1 MKALD
6 LFKQVDIMKIQDMF
20 KQVSLNK
27 QEVKMGKFTED
38 AGKLLEFVG
47 GKSNIN
53 AITHCVTRMRFVLAD
68 PKKANIKKI
77 ESLPSVKGTFTQAGQ
92 FQVIIGNEVA
102 DFYKEF
108 TSIAGIEGVS
118 KDAAKNAAKDNQT
131 PLQKIMSNIAEIF
144 APLIPAIIC
153 GGLILGFR
161 NILEIAV
168 VLEEGTF
175 LAGMHKFLWIIGEAV
190 FHMGI
195 PVGICWSVQRK
206 MGGTPMLG
214 IVLGLTLIS
223 GQLVNAYGVPA
234 MAADAWAPTYVWN
247 FGFASFRM
255 IGYQAQVLPAIMAAF
270 TLTYLERFFK
280 KIVPQVLQMILVPF
294 CSLLLAVMAAHF
306 ILGPIGWKVGEWVSA
321 VVMAGISGKFR
332 VLFGAVFGFF
342 YAPLVITGLHHMSNA
357 IDLQLINST
366 GGTML
371 WPMIAL
377 SNIAQGS
384 AVAGMSYL
392 QRKNT
397 RAQEVNYP
405 SMISCWLGVTEPAM
419 FGINL
424 KYQWPFFCAMT
435 GSCLA
440 AVVSTL
446 FGVTAASIGV
456 GGLPGIISIFP
467 KFMLIFAIAMLVALV
482 VPFILTVIIGRNKI
496 NPETGELYSDEA
508 EEEEEAPAEKVWT
521 EAQKAEALAAPVA
534 GKLIPITEVEDQ
546 VFSSKAMGDGFA
558 IDPADGK
565 IYAPFSAEVTVA
577 FPTGH
582 AYGLKAANGRE
593 VLIHIGMDTVELEG
607 KGFKSYV
614 NQGDFVNQGDLLVEV
629 DLDYIRSQGKP
640 VVTPVILTD
649 GTPVTLTKTGTVNA
663 KETGF
668 VTLG

>member
-1 MKALD
+1 
-6 LFKQVDIMKIQDMF
+6 
-20 KQVSLNK
+20 
-27 QEVKMGKFTED
+27 MGKFTED
-38 AGKLLEFVG
+38 AARLLEYVG
-47 GKSNIN
+47 GKENIN

-68 PKKANIKKI
+68 PNKANIKKI
-77 ESLPSVKGTFTQAGQ
+77 ESLPSCKGTFTQAGQ

-131 PLQKIMSNIAEIF
+131 PLQKVMSNIAEIF

-161 NILEIAV
+161 NILETAV
-168 VLEEGTF
+168 VLQEGTF
-175 LAGMHKFLWIIGEAV
+175 LAGLDKFLWIIGEAV
-190 FHMGI
+190 FHTGI

-223 GQLVNAYGVPA
+223 GQLVNAYGVA
-234 MAADAWAPTYVWN
+234 GMAADAWAPNYTWN

-255 IGYQAQVLPAIMAAF
+255 IGYQAQVIPAILAAF

-306 ILGPIGWKVGEWVSA
+306 VLGPIGWKIGEWVSA
-321 VVMAGISGKFR
+321 FVMAGISGNFR

-384 AVAGMSYL
+384 AVAGMSFL
-392 QRKNT
+392 QKKNVK
-397 RAQEVNYP
+397 AQEVNYP

-424 KYQWPFFCAMT
+424 KYQWPFYCAMI

-440 AVVSTL
+440 AVISTM
-446 FGVTAASIGV
+446 FSVTAASIGV

-467 KFMLIFAIAMLVALV
+467 QYMLIFAIAMLVALV
-482 VPFILTVIIGRNKI
+482 VPFVLTVMIGRTKI
-496 NPETGELYSDEA
+496 NPATGELYADEA
-508 EEEEEAPAEKVWT
+508 EEAEEEAPAEAVFT
-521 EAQKAEALAAPVA
+521 EEQMNETFTAPLSGTVM
-534 GKLIPITEVEDQ
+534 PVSEVEDQ
-546 VFSSKAMGDGFA
+546 VFASKAMGDGIA
-558 IDPADGK
+558 IDPTEGK
-565 IYAPFSAEVTVA
+565 VYAPFSGEITVA

-593 VLIHIGMDTVELEG
+593 VLIHIGMDTVELDG
-607 KGFKSYV
+607 KGFTPHVK
-614 NQGDFVNQGDLLVEV
+614 QGDIVKQGDLLTEV

-640 VVTPVILTD
+640 VITPVIFTD
-649 GTPVTLTKTGTVNA
+649 GTAVELLKKGAVSARDTDIIK
-663 KETGF
+663 
-668 VTLG
+668 LG

>member
-1 MKALD
+1 
-6 LFKQVDIMKIQDMF
+6 
-20 KQVSLNK
+20 
-27 QEVKMGKFTED
+27 MGKFQED
-38 AGKLLEFVG
+38 AAKLLEYVG
-47 GKSNIN
+47 GKENIN

-77 ESLPSVKGTFTQAGQ
+77 ESLPSCKGTFTQAGQ

-108 TSIAGIEGVS
+108 TAIAGIEGVS

-131 PLQKIMSNIAEIF
+131 PLQKVMSNIAEIF

-161 NILEIAV
+161 NILETAV
-168 VLEEGTF
+168 VLQDGTF
-175 LAGMHKFLWIIGEAV
+175 LAGLDKFLWIIGEAV
-190 FHMGI
+190 FHTGI

-223 GQLVNAYGVPA
+223 GQLVNAYGVA
-234 MAADAWAPTYVWN
+234 GMAADAWAPNYVWN

-255 IGYQAQVLPAIMAAF
+255 IGYQAQVIPAILAAF
-270 TLTYLERFFK
+270 TLAYLERFFK

-306 ILGPIGWKVGEWVSA
+306 VLGPIGWKVGEWVSA
-321 VVMAGISGKFR
+321 FVMAGISGNLR

-392 QRKNT
+392 QKKNAK
-397 RAQEVNYP
+397 AQEVNYP

-424 KYQWPFFCAMT
+424 KYQWPFYCAMI

-440 AVVSTL
+440 AVISTM

-467 KFMLIFAIAMLVALV
+467 KYMLIFAIAMLVALV
-482 VPFILTVIIGRNKI
+482 VPFVLTVAIGRKKI
-496 NPETGELYSDEA
+496 NPETGDLYENEA
-508 EEEEEAPAEKVWT
+508 EEEEAAPAFT
-521 EAQKAEALAAPVA
+521 AEQMNEEFAVPVK
-534 GKLIPITEVEDQ
+534 GTLMPVTEVADQ
-546 VFSSKAMGDGFA
+546 AFASKAMGDGIA

-565 IYAPFSAEVTVA
+565 IYAPFSGTISVA

-582 AYGLKAANGRE
+582 AYGITAANGKE
-593 VLIHIGMDTVELEG
+593 VLIHIGMDTVELNG
-607 KGFKSYV
+607 KGFKPHV
-614 NQGDFVNQGDLLVEV
+614 KQGDTVKQGDLLTEV

-640 VVTPVILTD
+640 VITPVIFTD
-649 GTPVTLTKTGTVNA
+649 GTAVEVLKTGSVDKLEKGTV
-663 KETGF
+663 K
-668 VTLG
+668 LG

>member
-1 MKALD
+1 
-6 LFKQVDIMKIQDMF
+6 
-20 KQVSLNK
+20 
-27 QEVKMGKFTED
+27 MGKFHDD
-38 AGKLLEFVG
+38 ATKLLEYVG
-47 GKSNIN
+47 GKENIN

-68 PKKANIKKI
+68 PSKANVKKI

-102 DFYKEF
+102 EFYKEF
-108 TSIAGIEGVS
+108 TDIAGIEGVS
-118 KDAAKNAAKDNQT
+118 KDAAKSAAKDNQT
-131 PLQKIMSNIAEIF
+131 PLQKAMSNIAEIF

-161 NILEIAV
+161 NILETAV
-168 VLEEGTF
+168 VLQDGTF
-175 LAGMHKFLWIIGEAV
+175 LAGLDKFLWIIGEAV
-190 FHMGI
+190 FHTGI

-223 GQLVNAYGVPA
+223 GQLVNAYGVSG
-234 MAADAWAPTYVWN
+234 MAADAWAPNYVWN

-255 IGYQAQVLPAIMAAF
+255 IGYQAQVIPAILAAF
-270 TLTYLERFFK
+270 TLAYLERFFK

-306 ILGPIGWKVGEWVSA
+306 VLGPIGWKIGEWVSA
-321 VVMAGISGKFR
+321 FVMAGISGNFR
-332 VLFGAVFGFF
+332 VLFGAIFGLF

-392 QRKNT
+392 QKKNEK
-397 RAQEVNYP
+397 AQQVNIP

-424 KYQWPFFCAMT
+424 KYQFPFYCAMI

-440 AVVSTL
+440 AIISTASS
-446 FGVTAASIGV
+446 VTAASIGV

-467 KFMLIFAIAMLVALV
+467 QYMVFFAIAMLVALV
-482 VPFILTVIIGRNKI
+482 VPFVLTVMIGRKKI
-496 NPETGELYSDEA
+496 NPNTGELYSDEED
-508 EEEEEAPAEKVWT
+508 EEDEAVFTDAQMN
-521 EAQKAEALAAPVA
+521 EAFAVPVS
-534 GKLIPITEVEDQ
+534 GRIMPVTEVEDQ
-546 VFSSKAMGDGFA
+546 VFSSKAMGDGIA
-558 IDPADGK
+558 IDPSEGK
-565 IYAPFSAEVTVA
+565 IYAPFSGEITVA

-582 AYGLKAANGRE
+582 AYGIKAANGKE
-593 VLIHIGMDTVELEG
+593 ILIHIGMDTVELEG
-607 KGFKSYV
+607 KGFTPHVK
-614 NQGDFVNQGDLLVEV
+614 QGDIVIQGDLLSDV

-640 VVTPVILTD
+640 VVTPVIFTD
-649 GTPVTLTKTGTVNA
+649 GTPVELLKTGNVNA
-663 KETGF
+663 KDKD
-668 VTLG
+668 VIKLG

>member
-1 MKALD
+1 MFKQIMDFMVD
-6 LFKQVDIMKIQDMF
+6 LFKQQVYILDKEILF
-20 KQVSLNK
+20 KQVEG
-27 QEVKMGKFTED
+27 EVMGKFHDD
-38 AGKLLEFVG
+38 ATKLLEYVG
-47 GKSNIN
+47 GKENIN

-68 PKKANIKKI
+68 PGKANVKKI

-102 DFYKEF
+102 EFYKEF
-108 TSIAGIEGVS
+108 TDIAGIEGVS
-118 KDAAKNAAKDNQT
+118 KDAAKSAAKDNQT
-131 PLQKIMSNIAEIF
+131 PLQKAMSNIAEIF

-161 NILEIAV
+161 NILETAV
-168 VLEEGTF
+168 VLQDGTF
-175 LAGMHKFLWIIGEAV
+175 LAGLDKFLWIIGEAV
-190 FHMGI
+190 FHTGI

-223 GQLVNAYGVPA
+223 GQLVNAYGVSG
-234 MAADAWAPTYVWN
+234 MAADAWAPNYVWN

-255 IGYQAQVLPAIMAAF
+255 IGYQAQVIPAILAAF
-270 TLTYLERFFK
+270 TLAYLERFFK

-306 ILGPIGWKVGEWVSA
+306 VLGPIGWKIGEWVSA
-321 VVMAGISGKFR
+321 FVMAGISGNFR
-332 VLFGAVFGFF
+332 VLFGAIFGLF

-392 QRKNT
+392 QKKNEK
-397 RAQEVNYP
+397 AQQVNIP

-424 KYQWPFFCAMT
+424 KYQFPFYCAMI

-440 AVVSTL
+440 AIISTASS
-446 FGVTAASIGV
+446 VTAASIGV

-467 KFMLIFAIAMLVALV
+467 QYMVFFAIAMLVVLV
-482 VPFILTVIIGRNKI
+482 VPFVLTVMIGRKKI
-496 NPETGELYSDEA
+496 NPNTGELYSDEED
-508 EEEEEAPAEKVWT
+508 EEDEAVFT
-521 EAQKAEALAAPVA
+521 DAQMNETFAVPVS
-534 GKLIPITEVEDQ
+534 GRIMPVTEVEDQ
-546 VFSSKAMGDGFA
+546 VFSSKAMGDGIA
-558 IDPADGK
+558 IDPSEGK
-565 IYAPFSAEVTVA
+565 IYAPFSGEITVA

-582 AYGLKAANGRE
+582 AYGIKAANGKE
-593 VLIHIGMDTVELEG
+593 ILIHIGMDTVELNG
-607 KGFKSYV
+607 KGFTPHVK
-614 NQGDFVNQGDLLVEV
+614 QGDIVIQGDLLSDV

-640 VVTPVILTD
+640 VVTPVIFTD
-649 GTPVTLTKTGTVNA
+649 GTPVELLKTGNVNA
-663 KETGF
+663 KDKD
-668 VTLG
+668 VIKLG

>member
-1 MKALD
+1 M
-6 LFKQVDIMKIQDMF
+6 
-20 KQVSLNK
+20 S
-27 QEVKMGKFTED
+27 KFTQD
-38 AGKLLEFVG
+38 ATKLLEYVG
-47 GKSNIN
+47 GKENIN
-53 AITHCVTRMRFVLAD
+53 AVTHCVTRMRFVLAD

-77 ESLPSVKGTFTQAGQ
+77 ESLPSCKGTFTQAGQ

-102 DFYKEF
+102 DFYNEF
-108 TSIAGIEGVS
+108 TSIAGVEGVS
-118 KDAAKNAAKDNQT
+118 KDAAKSAAKDNQT
-131 PLQKIMSNIAEIF
+131 PLQKAMSNIAEIF

-161 NILEIAV
+161 NILEMAV
-168 VLEEGTF
+168 VLQDGTF
-175 LAGMHKFLWIIGEAV
+175 LAGLHKFLWIIGEAV

-195 PVGICWSVQRK
+195 PVGICWSVMRK
-206 MGGTPMLG
+206 MGGTQMLG
-214 IVLGLTLIS
+214 IVLGLTLVS

-255 IGYQAQVLPAIMAAF
+255 IGYQAQVIPAILAAF
-270 TLTYLERFFK
+270 TLAYLERFFK
-280 KIVPQVLQMILVPF
+280 KIVPQVVQMILVPF

-306 ILGPIGWKVGEWVSA
+306 VLGPIGWKVGEWVSA
-321 VVMAGISGKFR
+321 FVMAGISGKFR

-384 AVAGMSYL
+384 AVAGMAFL
-392 QRKNT
+392 QKKNLK
-397 RAQEVNYP
+397 AQEVNYP

-440 AVVSTL
+440 AIVSTL
-446 FGVTAASIGV
+446 FSVNAAAIGV

-467 KFMLIFAIAMLVALV
+467 KYMAIFAVCMAIALV
-482 VPFILTVIIGRNKI
+482 VPFILTVIIGKTKI
-496 NPETGELYSDEA
+496 NPETGELWGA
-508 EEEEEAPAEKVWT
+508 EEDEEEEAPAAVFT
-521 EAQKAEALAAPVA
+521 EAQKNEAFAAPVS
-534 GKLIPITEVEDQ
+534 GRIMPVTEVADQ
-546 VFSSKAMGDGFA
+546 VFSSKAMGDGIA
-558 IDPADGK
+558 IDPTEGK
-565 IYAPFSAEVTVA
+565 IYAPFSGEITVA

-582 AYGLKAANGRE
+582 AYGIKAANGKE

-607 KGFKSYV
+607 KGFKPCAK
-614 NQGDFVNQGDLLVEV
+614 QGDIVKQGDLLTEV

-640 VVTPVILTD
+640 VVTPVIFTD
-649 GTPVTLTKTGTVNA
+649 GTPVQLTASGNVKA
-663 KETGF
+663 KDTN
-668 VTLG
+668 VVKLG

>member
-1 MKALD
+1 
-6 LFKQVDIMKIQDMF
+6 
-20 KQVSLNK
+20 
-27 QEVKMGKFTED
+27 MGKFQED
-38 AGKLLEFVG
+38 AAKLLEYVG
-47 GKSNIN
+47 GKENIN

-77 ESLPSVKGTFTQAGQ
+77 ESLPSCKGTFTQAGQ

-108 TSIAGIEGVS
+108 TAIAGIEGVS

-131 PLQKIMSNIAEIF
+131 PLQKVMSNIAEIF

-161 NILEIAV
+161 NILETAV
-168 VLEEGTF
+168 VLQDGTF
-175 LAGMHKFLWIIGEAV
+175 LAGLDKFLWIIGEAV
-190 FHMGI
+190 FHTGI

-223 GQLVNAYGVPA
+223 GQLVNAYGVA
-234 MAADAWAPTYVWN
+234 GMAADAWAPNYVWN

-255 IGYQAQVLPAIMAAF
+255 IGYQAQVIPAILAAF
-270 TLTYLERFFK
+270 TLAYLERFFK

-306 ILGPIGWKVGEWVSA
+306 VLGPIGWKVGEWVSA
-321 VVMAGISGKFR
+321 FVMAGISGNLR

-357 IDLQLINST
+357 IDLQLIN
-366 GGTML
+366 GTML

-392 QRKNT
+392 QKKNAK
-397 RAQEVNYP
+397 AQEVNYP

-424 KYQWPFFCAMT
+424 KYQWPFYCAMI

-440 AVVSTL
+440 AVISTM

-467 KFMLIFAIAMLVALV
+467 KYMLIFAIAMLVALV
-482 VPFILTVIIGRNKI
+482 VPFVLTVAIGRKKI
-496 NPETGELYSDEA
+496 NPETGDLYENEA
-508 EEEEEAPAEKVWT
+508 EEEEAAPAFT
-521 EAQKAEALAAPVA
+521 AEQMNEEFAVPVK
-534 GKLIPITEVEDQ
+534 GTLMPVTEVADQ
-546 VFSSKAMGDGFA
+546 AFASKAMGDGIA

-565 IYAPFSAEVTVA
+565 IYAPFSGTISVA

-582 AYGLKAANGRE
+582 AYGITAANGKE
-593 VLIHIGMDTVELEG
+593 VLIHIGMDTVELNG
-607 KGFKSYV
+607 KGFKPHV
-614 NQGDFVNQGDLLVEV
+614 KQGDTVKQGDLLTEV

-640 VVTPVILTD
+640 VITPVIFTD
-649 GTPVTLTKTGTVNA
+649 GTAVEVLKTGSVDKLEKGTV
-663 KETGF
+663 K
-668 VTLG
+668 LG

>member
-1 MKALD
+1 
-6 LFKQVDIMKIQDMF
+6 
-20 KQVSLNK
+20 
-27 QEVKMGKFTED
+27 MGKFHDD
-38 AGKLLEFVG
+38 AAKLLEYVG
-47 GKSNIN
+47 GKENIN
-53 AITHCVTRMRFVLAD
+53 AVTHCVTRMRFVLAD
-68 PKKANIKKI
+68 PKKADIKKI
-77 ESLPSVKGTFTQAGQ
+77 EALPSAKGTFTQAGQ

-108 TSIAGIEGVS
+108 TDIAGIEGVS

-131 PLQKIMSNIAEIF
+131 PLQKVMSNIAEIF

-161 NILEIAV
+161 NILETAV
-168 VLEEGTF
+168 VLQDGTF
-175 LAGMHKFLWIIGEAV
+175 LAGLDKFLWIIGEAV
-190 FHMGI
+190 FHTGI

-223 GQLVNAYGVPA
+223 GQLVNAYGVA
-234 MAADAWAPTYVWN
+234 GMAADAWAPNYVWN

-255 IGYQAQVLPAIMAAF
+255 IGYQAQVIPAILAAF
-270 TLTYLERFFK
+270 TLAYLERFFK

-306 ILGPIGWKVGEWVSA
+306 ILGPIGWKIGEWVSA
-321 VVMAGISGKFR
+321 FVMAGISGNFR
-332 VLFGAVFGFF
+332 VLFGALFGFF

-384 AVAGMSYL
+384 AVAGMAYL
-392 QRKNT
+392 QKKNVK
-397 RAQEVNYP
+397 AQEVNYP

-424 KYQWPFFCAMT
+424 KYQFPFYCAMI

-440 AVVSTL
+440 AIISTM

-467 KFMLIFAIAMLVALV
+467 QYMLIFAVAMLVALV
-482 VPFILTVIIGRNKI
+482 VPFVLTVMIGRGKI
-496 NPETGELYSDEA
+496 NPETGELYSEEA
-508 EEEEEAPAEKVWT
+508 EEEEAPAAPAFT
-521 EAQKAEALAAPVA
+521 EAQMNESFAAPVS
-534 GKLIPITEVEDQ
+534 GRVMPVSEVEDQ
-546 VFSSKAMGDGFA
+546 VFASKAMGDGIA
-558 IDPADGK
+558 IDPSEGK
-565 IYAPFSAEVTVA
+565 IYAPFSGEITVA

-582 AYGLKAANGRE
+582 AYGIKAANGKE
-593 VLIHIGMDTVELEG
+593 VLIHIGMDTVELDG
-607 KGFKSYV
+607 KGFTPHVK
-614 NQGDFVNQGDLLVEV
+614 QGDIVKQGDLLTDV

-640 VVTPVILTD
+640 VVTPVIFTD
-649 GTPVTLTKTGTVNA
+649 GTAVELVKSGAVNA
-663 KETGF
+663 KETDIIK
-668 VTLG
+668 LG

>member
-1 MKALD
+1 
-6 LFKQVDIMKIQDMF
+6 
-20 KQVSLNK
+20 
-27 QEVKMGKFTED
+27 MGKFQED
-38 AGKLLEFVG
+38 AAKLLEYVG
-47 GKSNIN
+47 GKENIN

-77 ESLPSVKGTFTQAGQ
+77 ESLPSCKGTFTQAGQ

-108 TSIAGIEGVS
+108 TAIAGIEGVS

-131 PLQKIMSNIAEIF
+131 PLQKVMSNIAEIF

-161 NILEIAV
+161 NILETAV
-168 VLEEGTF
+168 VLQDGTF
-175 LAGMHKFLWIIGEAV
+175 LAGLDKFLWIIGEAV
-190 FHMGI
+190 FHTGI

-223 GQLVNAYGVPA
+223 GQLVNAYGVA
-234 MAADAWAPTYVWN
+234 GMAADAWAPNYVWN

-255 IGYQAQVLPAIMAAF
+255 IGYQAQVIPAILAAF
-270 TLTYLERFFK
+270 TLAYLERFFK

-306 ILGPIGWKVGEWVSA
+306 VLGPIGWKVGEWVSA
-321 VVMAGISGKFR
+321 FVMAGISGNLR

-392 QRKNT
+392 QKKNAK
-397 RAQEVNYP
+397 AQEVNYP

-424 KYQWPFFCAMT
+424 KYQWPFYCAMI

-440 AVVSTL
+440 AVISTM

-467 KFMLIFAIAMLVALV
+467 KYMLIFAIAMLVALV
-482 VPFILTVIIGRNKI
+482 VPFVLTVAIGRKKI
-496 NPETGELYSDEA
+496 NPETGDLYENEA
-508 EEEEEAPAEKVWT
+508 EEEEAAPAFT
-521 EAQKAEALAAPVA
+521 AEQMNEEFAVPVK
-534 GKLIPITEVEDQ
+534 GTLMPVTEVADQ
-546 VFSSKAMGDGFA
+546 AFASKAMGDGIA

-565 IYAPFSAEVTVA
+565 IYAPFSGKISVA

-582 AYGLKAANGRE
+582 AYGITAANGKE
-593 VLIHIGMDTVELEG
+593 VLIHIGMDTVELNG
-607 KGFKSYV
+607 KGFKPHV
-614 NQGDFVNQGDLLVEV
+614 KQGDIVKQGDLLTEV

-640 VVTPVILTD
+640 VITPVIFTD
-649 GTPVTLTKTGTVNA
+649 GTAVEVLKTGSVDKLEKGTV
-663 KETGF
+663 K
-668 VTLG
+668 LG

>member
-1 MKALD
+1 
-6 LFKQVDIMKIQDMF
+6 
-20 KQVSLNK
+20 
-27 QEVKMGKFTED
+27 MGKFQED
-38 AGKLLEFVG
+38 AAKLLEYVG
-47 GKSNIN
+47 GKENIN

-77 ESLPSVKGTFTQAGQ
+77 ESLPSCKGTFTQAGQ

-108 TSIAGIEGVS
+108 TAIAGIEGVS

-131 PLQKIMSNIAEIF
+131 PLQKVMSNIAEIF

-161 NILEIAV
+161 NILETAV
-168 VLEEGTF
+168 VLQDGTF
-175 LAGMHKFLWIIGEAV
+175 LAGLDKFLWIIGEAV
-190 FHMGI
+190 FHTGI

-223 GQLVNAYGVPA
+223 GQLVNAYGVA
-234 MAADAWAPTYVWN
+234 GMAADAWAPNYVWN

-255 IGYQAQVLPAIMAAF
+255 IGYQAQVIPAILAAF
-270 TLTYLERFFK
+270 TLAYLERFFK

-306 ILGPIGWKVGEWVSA
+306 VLGPIGWKVGEWVSA
-321 VVMAGISGKFR
+321 FVMAGISGNFR

-392 QRKNT
+392 QKKNT
-397 RAQEVNYP
+397 KAQEVNYP

-424 KYQWPFFCAMT
+424 KYQWPFYCAMI

-440 AVVSTL
+440 AVISTM

-467 KFMLIFAIAMLVALV
+467 KYMLIFAIAMLVALV
-482 VPFILTVIIGRNKI
+482 VPFVLTVAIGRKKI
-496 NPETGELYSDEA
+496 NPETGDLYENEA
-508 EEEEEAPAEKVWT
+508 EEEEAAPAFT
-521 EAQKAEALAAPVA
+521 AEQMNEEFAVPVK
-534 GKLIPITEVEDQ
+534 GTLMPVTEVADQ
-546 VFSSKAMGDGFA
+546 AFASKAMGDGIA

-565 IYAPFSAEVTVA
+565 IYAPFSGTISVA

-582 AYGLKAANGRE
+582 AYGITAANGKE
-593 VLIHIGMDTVELEG
+593 VLIHIGMDTVELNG
-607 KGFKSYV
+607 KGFKPHV
-614 NQGDFVNQGDLLVEV
+614 KQGDTVKQGDLLTEV

-640 VVTPVILTD
+640 VITPVIFTD
-649 GTPVTLTKTGTVNA
+649 GTAVEVLKTGSVDKLEKGTV
-663 KETGF
+663 K
-668 VTLG
+668 LG